1 MTPTAII
8 VIGSGLAGLTTTAH
22 LLTHRIPVLLL
33 ERCPKPGGNSI
44 KASSGINGAPT
55 AFQPPG
61 SDSVGSFYAD
71 TVASAGEV
79 FLSATGAEKS
89 RREGLV
95 TTLTERS
102 AEGVS
107 WLSEMGVD
115 LSRVARLGGHS
126 VARTHRGGGKGTPGY
141 EIVKALLGKV
151 EGDERFKMETG
162 RRVTRILRE
171 TDGAV
176 NGVEYTTVDEGN
188 ETVERAYGPVV
199 VATGG
204 FAGDAR
210 GLLATYRP
218 DLAGIPSTNEPRE
231 GTQPLLQAVGAAM
244 VDMDCVQVHPTG
256 FVDAAQAEAT
266 VKILAAEALR
276 GEGGILV
283 LGDGRRFVNE
293 LETRE
298 KVTGEVM
305 RQAERLSTT
314 ATQWDTKLVLDEGA
328 AAALESHLGFYM
340 WKKLIEKTTV
350 GELMAEMPALESTL
364 REYVDVVSGREKDR
378 FGRESFGNWT
388 LAEVKP
394 ESVVYVGKV
403 TPVVHFT
410 MGGAVINERS
420 QVLDEQGRPI
430 PGLWAAG
437 EITGGLHGQNRLGG
451 SSLLECVVFGRIA
464 GDEAVA
470 FYRGLQGEGSTCA
483 GHDDL

>member
-1 MTPTAII
+1 MTPSAII
-8 VIGSGLAGLTTTAH
+8 VIGSGLAGLTTTSQ

-33 ERCPKPGGNSI
+33 ERFPKPGGNSI

-55 AFQPPG
+55 RFQPLP
-61 SDSVGSFYAD
+61 SLDSIATFQTD
-71 TVASAGEV
+71 TINSAGGPYI
-79 FLSATGAEKS
+79 SATGAEKA
-89 RREGLV
+89 RRERLIA
-95 TTLTERS
+95 TLTERS
-102 AEGVS
+102 AEGIY
-107 WLSEMGVD
+107 WLTDEVGVE

-126 VARTHRGGGKGTPGY
+126 VARTHRGSGKKTPGY
-141 EIVKALLGKV
+141 DIVSTLLGRV
-151 EGDERFKMETG
+151 SADELFRMETE
-162 RRVTRILRE
+162 RRVTRILKEEGQEGGR
-171 TDGAV
+171 V
-176 NGVEYTTVDEGN
+176 VGVEYAVVKEGN
-188 ETVERAYGPVV
+188 QTVVEQAYGPVV
-199 VATGG
+199 VASGG

-210 GLLATYRP
+210 GLLAQYRP
-218 DLAGIPSTNEPRE
+218 DLAGIPSTNEERE
-231 GTQPLLQAVGAAM
+231 GTQPLLQEIGAAV
-244 VDMDCVQVHPTG
+244 VDMEQVQVHPTG
-256 FVDAAQAEAT
+256 FVEGGDGEAM

-305 RQAERLSTT
+305 ERAEKLPTKAR
-314 ATQWDTKLVLDEGA
+314 QWDVKLVLDEGA

-340 WKKLIEKTTV
+340 WKGLIRKTTV
-350 GELMAEMPALESTL
+350 GELGEEMAALEGTL
-364 REYVDVVSGREKDR
+364 REYVDVVSGKKKDE

-388 LAEVKP
+388 ITEVKP

-410 MGGAVINERS
+410 MGGVVINELS
-420 QVLDEQGRPI
+420 QVLDAQGRPI

-464 GDEAVA
+464 GDEAAA
-470 FYRGLQGEGSTCA
+470 FYKGLAPSAQ
-483 GHDDL
+483 